1 MKTKLN
7 PFCLITFIILVTYVS
22 IGSAQ
27 DNSCLNKLSPC
38 LNYLNGTKNPP
49 DSCCDPLKSLIKS
62 DAACLCSLASNKGTR
77 QAEKAGINVT
87 EAQSLPGRCGQH
99 VNPLSCLSSMF
110 YIFDFVKFLRAL
122 SYFEMIIYMCI
133 VSDSGGS
140 RNSDNNSAAKL
151 MNMSWLVMMISV
163 VSSIIHMLVVSV

>member
-1 MKTKLN
+1 FKSLNLYNTCIITLQYHITKMKTKLN

-99 VNPLSCLSSMF
+99 VNPLSCLSN
-110 YIFDFVKFLRAL
+110 
-122 SYFEMIIYMCI
+122 
-133 VSDSGGS
+133 SGGS

-163 VSSIIHMLVVSV
+163 VSSIIHILLGS